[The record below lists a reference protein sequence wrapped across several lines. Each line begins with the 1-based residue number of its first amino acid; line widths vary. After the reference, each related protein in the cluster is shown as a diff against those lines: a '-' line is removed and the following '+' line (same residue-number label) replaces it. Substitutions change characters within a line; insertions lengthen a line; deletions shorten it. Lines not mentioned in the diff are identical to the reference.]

1 MKKRI
6 TKAEL
11 VEELAGV
18 AGLKKAQVSRVL
30 KGLAEVAYREASN
43 GFIVPG
49 ICKLSVIR
57 RKERRCRIP
66 STGQL
71 ILIGARDALK
81 VVPIGAAKNRVA
93 PRNADNITIIEEKPA
108 EKAASESSAP
118 QSRTADN
125 SAEHAAESVKQEI
138 PPAADGGSIV
148 FACSDCGAMISAP
161 SASAGADGDCPFC
174 GVKIKIPQKGLSE
187 ESTNDVAESPAKA
200 DGAGGF
206 ILFTCQE
213 CGQEIEC
220 AASMAG
226 LNASC
231 PTCGS
236 QVSIPLSSSV
246 DSVPSETGTTAD
258 SGASLPPSSSMTMR
272 IDLMDLE

>member
-1 MKKRI
+1 VKKRI

-11 VEELAGV
+11 VEELAGA

-30 KGLAEVAYREASN
+30 KELATVAYREAAN

-81 VVPIGAAKNRVA
+81 IVPIGAAKNKVA
-93 PRNADNITIIEEKPA
+93 PRDMDNITIIEEK
-108 EKAASESSAP
+108 SSGKPSVKSPSP
-118 QSRTADN
+118 QSSPSGGSADTVADTAAQDFP
-125 SAEHAAESVKQEI
+125 SAS
-138 PPAADGGSIV
+138 DGGSIV
-148 FACSDCGAMISAP
+148 FACPDCGAMISAP
-161 SASAGADGDCPFC
+161 ASSAGADGDCPFC
-174 GVKIKIPQKGLSE
+174 GIKIKIPQKEMSE
-187 ESTNDVAESPAKA
+187 ENGGDESVSPAQEEE
-200 DGAGGF
+200 AGGF
-206 ILFTCQE
+206 VVFVCQE

-220 AASMAG
+220 AAAMAG
-226 LNASC
+226 LHASC

-236 QVSIPLSSSV
+236 QVDIPLSSP
-246 DSVPSETGTTAD
+246 DPVPSA
-258 SGASLPPSSSMTMR
+258 SGADDDDDSSMMSSSMTMR